1 MLFEGPALDMAQ
13 WYAYTSNLFL
23 FCMFY
28 SHLLPILFPIG
39 VLGTLYAYWAEK
51 YVLLRRN
58 KIPEVVG
65 STIAKFYTNMLPIAM
80 IIYALAIFGMTF
92 EVTTGKKTY
101 DADSILYK

>member
-1 MLFEGPALDMAQ
+1 MAQ
-13 WYAYTSNLFL
+13 RYAYTSNLFL
-23 FCMFY
+23 FCLFY

-51 YVLLRRN
+51 YVLLWRN

-92 EVTTGKKTY
+92 EVTTGWKSY
-101 DADSILYK
+101 D

>member
-1 MLFEGPALDMAQ
+1 
-13 WYAYTSNLFL
+13 
-23 FCMFY
+23 MFY